1 MYRRDGRYPSRA
13 QNEEREEEE
22 EEEQMVTYELDP
34 LPRSFY
40 EFNAS
45 QDANASAASST
56 PSSASAQKQQQQQ
69 QQQQN
74 AGSASVLRSRGKR
87 SRKES
92 EVSTTYAAQVENA
105 QQQQQQQQ
113 HEQPV
118 QQSVAE
124 QQGDIPVSHPLPL
137 PPPLPRIQ
145 LAKRSRVVQSTT
157 SNTAESEQKSKA
169 ELDRLMSLAMSVV
182 AAATNNESSRSAAA
196 AIRSTNQQQNL
207 STSTASA
214 SAAAAIAVGHNAD
227 ATLLQ
232 SMSSATGGGYQLP
245 RPIHRSTI
253 PSPPRHSHPNL
264 HDLSIVINSPQQR
277 PVGGG
282 GGGGGGGGEGPQR
295 TTRTTTAASLSA
307 AQLPK
312 KGNVALQ
319 SANIPQLRQAA
330 DHMDKT
336 SVPPP
341 PPPPLPSTDRTRAW
355 DIGDE
360 FNQELMPKLRSDMTF
375 PSKKR
380 QQNSTTTST
389 RGGGPGGGGIGGV
402 NRKATSVW
410 GFPVL
415 HTNPSSSFQ
424 KSAAPPPSHS
434 LPVEALARKAAA
446 AAVSSASTAAHFSSQ
461 SMKPMSRL
469 GSRGPV
475 ESEKLIGVSQLI
487 AIARPAVTSSS
498 HSHPQQQQRNV
509 SVNRGRDRTTFQA
522 SSVPLKSSQQV
533 PSSTPQATSVSPDVT
548 KKVPA
553 EPLVDTGLPSARSAR
568 TTSTANVAASSSRK
582 ETFLGNESST
592 MKNLNRHNEST
603 TTKGSAVLNQSV
615 LSANEEK
622 ETEAVDDAVEEDD
635 EDPSLHPL
643 ALRVAGLS
651 KSSKKTMG
659 VIEQANRSIAINT
672 LASLLEPS
680 AKAATAAATAEAA
693 LRQNPMQDAIAT
705 TTVSDIPSFLL
716 DLLQDPHETN
726 ANAGNSE
733 HPEPPSDID
742 TDTRKSAQ
750 FTHPSAAHFTPQV
763 RDKKPVVL
771 PLSEGHQWVSPSRT
785 LDATAASSSS
795 SSVAAARAKQ
805 KKISTSSSIPTQNQQ
820 PSLVA
825 QLMDM
830 RRKVDSELAMFTHSL
845 SIGSS
850 SSSIL
855 RNRGSVEVSLV
866 STDAFIRQNK
876 YELIV
881 LQAQVVKVTRGSDLL
896 QDKSPDVKS
905 ALLPGL
911 LILVAFSAAKV
922 SMLGLLHNRKDIT
935 PKSKRIIIYA
945 PFDVLRISSSS
956 LSSSS
961 SHLLLDSLT
970 SSSSSS
976 SSSTD
981 INDKSVLLPSL
992 LVTSTH
998 FCELLSSSTL

>member
-1 MYRRDGRYPSRA
+1 
-13 QNEEREEEE
+13 
-22 EEEQMVTYELDP
+22 V
-34 LPRSFY
+34 PR
-40 EFNAS
+40 
-45 QDANASAASST
+45 QLRQLLIIIIIIQ
-56 PSSASAQKQQQQQ
+56 QKLIKQKRIQKQQQQQQQ

-105 QQQQQQQQ
+105 QQQQ

-124 QQGDIPVSHPLPL
+124 QQGAIPVSHPLPL

-145 LAKRSRVVQSTT
+145 LAKRSRVVQATT

-232 SMSSATGGGYQLP
+232 SMSSATGGRYQLP

-264 HDLSIVINSPQQR
+264 HDLSIVNSPQQR
-277 PVGGG
+277 PGG

-389 RGGGPGGGGIGGV
+389 RGGGPRGGGIGGA
-402 NRKATSVW
+402 NRKATSAW

-461 SMKPMSRL
+461 GMKPMSRL

-475 ESEKLIGVSQLI
+475 ESEKLIGVSQLN
-487 AIARPAVTSSS
+487 AIARPAVTSS
-498 HSHPQQQQRNV
+498 SHPQQQQRNV
-509 SVNRGRDRTTFQA
+509 SVNRGREGTTFQA
-522 SSVPLKSSQQV
+522 SSMPLKSSQQV

-548 KKVPA
+548 KKVPS
-553 EPLVDTGLPSARSAR
+553 EPLVDTGLPSTRSAR
-568 TTSTANVAASSSRK
+568 TTANVAANSSRK
-582 ETFLGNESST
+582 GTFLGNESST

-615 LSANEEK
+615 ISANEEK
-622 ETEAVDDAVEEDD
+622 ETEEVDDAVEEDD

-643 ALRVAGLS
+643 ALRVAVLS

-733 HPEPPSDID
+733 HPEPPSAID

-785 LDATAASSSS
+785 LDSTAASSSS

-820 PSLVA
+820 PSLFA

-866 STDAFIRQNK
+866 STDAYIRQNK

-896 QDKSPDVKS
+896 QDKSLDVKS

-911 LILVAFSAAKV
+911 LILVAFSAAKA

-956 LSSSS
+956 SSSS
-961 SHLLLDSLT
+961 SSLHSLLDSLT
-970 SSSSSS
+970 SSTSSPSSS

-992 LVTSTH
+992 LVASTH